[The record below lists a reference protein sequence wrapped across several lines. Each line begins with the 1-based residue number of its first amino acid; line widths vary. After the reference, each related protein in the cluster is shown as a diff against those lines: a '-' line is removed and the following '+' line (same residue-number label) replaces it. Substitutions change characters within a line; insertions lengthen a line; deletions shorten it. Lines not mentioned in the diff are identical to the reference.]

1 VIDNRGRTLTP
12 CRRKVAEREVRLDR
26 AKWIGP
32 TRIRLR
38 FDPFAY
44 RYIRLKVLD
53 RDNYVCYWCAEPG
66 DTMDHVIPWSKGG
79 RTTLEN
85 CICACQECNGQR
97 GDMPAE
103 RFARMRNVPPP
114 RIPAKPLGAPVLGVP
129 ILKAVNAP
137 VLQIAS
143 AAARKAVPAPVV
155 RPASAPVLKAVP
167 APLAK
172 PVSAPAIRAA
182 KAPAPKTRPAPRPL
196 VAVARPY
203 ALMDLLDPYA
213 PAVSRRR
220 LS

>member
-1 VIDNRGRTLTP
+1 
-12 CRRKVAEREVRLDR
+12 VAEREVRLDR
-26 AKWIGP
+26 AKWISP
-32 TRIRLR
+32 NRIRLR

-44 RYIRLKVLD
+44 RYIRLKVLT
-53 RDNYVCYWCAEPG
+53 RDSYVCYWCGEPG

-79 RTTLEN
+79 RTTMEN

-129 ILKAVNAP
+129 IRKAVDAP

-143 AAARKAVPAPVV
+143 AAALKAAPAPVA
-155 RPASAPVLKAVP
+155 RPASAPAPVLKAVP
-167 APLAK
+167 APVTT
-172 PVSAPAIRAA
+172 PVSAPVIRTA
-182 KAPAPKTRPAPRPL
+182 KAPAPKIRPAPRAL